1 MNDSYYME
9 IAIEQAKKAQR
20 NDEVPVG
27 AVIVRNDEVLSV
39 GYNKVIE
46 LLDPTAHAEIIAIKK
61 AAQKICNYRLVNC
74 NLYVTLEPC
83 LMCAGS
89 IIQSRISNLIFGAY
103 DPKSGVVESN
113 LKVFENPILN
123 HHTHTKG
130 GVLLDKSSKLLK
142 DFFASK
148 RSIKKLIKS

>member
-27 AVIVRNDEVLSV
+27 AVIVRNNQVLSV
-39 GYNKVIE
+39 GCNQMLE
-46 LLDPTAHAEIIAIKK
+46 LIDPTAHAEIIAIKK
-61 AAQKICNYRLVNC
+61 AAQRISNYRLVNC
-74 NLYVTLEPC
+74 DLYVTLEPC

-113 LKVFENPILN
+113 LKVFENSVLN
-123 HHTHTKG
+123 HHTDTKG
-130 GVLLDKSSKLLK
+130 GVLCDKSAKLLK
-142 DFFASK
+142 DFFAAK
-148 RSIKKLIKS
+148 R